1 MGILILLHNLPG
13 FLHDQMLLDCERA
26 LKSIKQHINT
36 RHFIV
41 NSQLGNDRQNS
52 LNRLLKGYGKKKKS
66 YKESFEWQ
74 EMPRCSKREFSKM
87 MSLRSINQQ

>member
-1 MGILILLHNLPG
+1 MGILLLLHNLPG

-41 NSQLGNDRQNS
+41 NSQLGNDQQNS
-52 LNRLLKGYGKKKKS
+52 LNRLLKGYGKKK
-66 YKESFEWQ
+66 
-74 EMPRCSKREFSKM
+74 
-87 MSLRSINQQ
+87 